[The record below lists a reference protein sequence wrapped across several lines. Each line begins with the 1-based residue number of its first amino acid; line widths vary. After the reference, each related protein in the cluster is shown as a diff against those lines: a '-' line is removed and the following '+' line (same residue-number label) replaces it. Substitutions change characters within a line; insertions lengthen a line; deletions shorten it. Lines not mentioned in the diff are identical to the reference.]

1 MRKIVFLFIWMLG
14 TISLY
19 GSNEDQEVRAL
30 ELWIPGSSVSMG
42 TIKKYGES
50 RCFVSEP
57 IPDAV
62 FARMKGH
69 SYKANCT
76 VPRSQLR
83 YLKVLHYDGHGHIL
97 LGEMVCNRVIAQEL
111 IEIFHTLF
119 QHRYPIE
126 RMRLIDDY
134 HADDEAS
141 TQDNNSTCFNFR
153 KKTLAAA
160 GLSKHA
166 QGMAV
171 DINTLYNPY
180 CKVLRSGKLK
190 VSPESGRPYVNRN
203 AQFPY
208 KITKSDL
215 CYRLFV
221 QHGFKWGG
229 SWKSCKDYQHFEK

>member
-83 YLKVLHYDGHGHIL
+83 YLKVLHYDHD
-97 LGEMVCNRVIAQEL
+97 GEIRVGELVIAVGNPL
-111 IEIFHTLF
+111 PASLS
-119 QHRYPIE
+119 HRK
-126 RMRLIDDY
+126 D
-134 HADDEAS
+134 AS
-141 TQDNNSTCFNFR
+141 HR
-153 KKTLAAA
+153 
-160 GLSKHA
+160 
-166 QGMAV
+166 
-171 DINTLYNPY
+171 
-180 CKVLRSGKLK
+180 
-190 VSPESGRPYVNRN
+190 
-203 AQFPY
+203 
-208 KITKSDL
+208 
-215 CYRLFV
+215 
-221 QHGFKWGG
+221 
-229 SWKSCKDYQHFEK
+229 